1 MLLIFFI
8 NLVKL
13 MNSTE
18 GVLFWFSS
26 LNLTVPAISSI
37 LISSYSARN
46 SLNIKLK
53 VELGEPWACQP
64 EVCNPW
70 AVSDYVLTGLF
81 TESRLVCDVNC
92 VVVLAG
98 ARGGLAHA
106 FSSFCPDTTA
116 WGSRS
121 ARASPEQTFQSICC
135 HLTWPSSSYLPTVSS
150 NALPLPPS
158 KNFE

>member
-1 MLLIFFI
+1 
-8 NLVKL
+8 
-13 MNSTE
+13 MNTTE

-37 LISSYSARN
+37 LICSHSARN
-46 SLNIKLK
+46 SLSIKLK

-98 ARGGLAHA
+98 ALAHA
-106 FSSFCPDTTA
+106 FSSVGRRKQMRASTAEDTTA